1 MNVVQAITEVMR
13 DVGHVAKSDRNEN
26 QRFMFR
32 GIDSVMNA
40 VGPALREHGVVVV
53 PHVETVSYEVVQ
65 TTTGKPSTRC
75 AVVVSYIFHGP
86 DGDHITTKVAG
97 EAWDSGD
104 KSTPKAMSVAYRT
117 ALLQALTLPT
127 DEKEPDAVVYE
138 RDHYVAPPPR
148 DWRGEADAVRDADD
162 ARVLWGAA
170 KASGA
175 DQSTLDYITARGR
188 QFVDTD
194 SGGGDESHPAN
205 TANGKR
211 TPSGSDAREME
222 SPPPPNER
230 PYDGKPPDYRRSTP
244 DGSITKK
251 QVGMVNGRLKAA
263 GYITDEERYAK
274 LTELTGRD
282 IGSSEDLSKTEASDG
297 IEALQAE
304 INLKEAGAA

>member
-1 MNVVQAITEVMR
+1 
-13 DVGHVAKSDRNEN
+13 
-26 QRFMFR
+26 
-32 GIDSVMNA
+32 
-40 VGPALREHGVVVV
+40 
-53 PHVETVSYEVVQ
+53 
-65 TTTGKPSTRC
+65 
-75 AVVVSYIFHGP
+75 
-86 DGDHITTKVAG
+86 
-97 EAWDSGD
+97 
-104 KSTPKAMSVAYRT
+104 MSVAYRT

-127 DEKEPDAVVYE
+127 DEQEPDAVVYE
-138 RDHYVAPPPR
+138 RDHYVAPPAR

-175 DQSTLDYITARGR
+175 DQSTLAYITARGR

-194 SGGGDESHPAN
+194 IGGGDESHPAD

-222 SPPPPNER
+222 SPPPPDER

-263 GYITDEERYAK
+263 GYTTDEERYAK
-274 LTELTGRD
+274 LSELTGRD
-282 IGSSEDLSKTEASDG
+282 IGSSEDLSKTEASDC